1 MKHQAYVALIAAAA
15 AASSELAAA
24 SGSALASKPPTA
36 WVPCN
41 ASAGICF
48 SKSLG
53 SYMVLQQA
61 PAKACVYG
69 MLGAGGTAA
78 TVKISSV
85 SDDSDASLAQEVAAE
100 VTAGGHWKACLAP
113 QKAGGD
119 YTVTATCTGC
129 SDTKAAVS
137 VEHVTF
143 GDVW

>member
-1 MKHQAYVALIAAAA
+1 MKLVDVVLVAAMASGAA
-15 AASSELAAA
+15 AASA
-24 SGSALASKPPTA
+24 KPPTD

-48 SKSLG
+48 SQALG

-78 TVKISSV
+78 TVKMSSM
-85 SDDSDASLAQEVAAE
+85 SDNFDASQEVRAE
-100 VTAGGHWKACLAP
+100 VLSGGHWKACLAP
-113 QKAGGD
+113 QKSGGD
-119 YTVTATCTGC
+119 YTITASCTGC
-129 SDTKAAVS
+129 SDVKAAAS
-137 VEHVTF
+137 LEHVTF

>member
-1 MKHQAYVALIAAAA
+1 MKDACFALVAAMV
-15 AASSELAAA
+15 AASAVEPAAA
-24 SGSALASKPPTA
+24 SGSALAGKPPTA
-36 WVPCN
+36 WVNCN

-48 SKSLG
+48 DKSLG

-85 SDDSDASLAQEVAAE
+85 SADSDDSLLQEVVAD
-100 VTAGGHWKACLAP
+100 VISGGHWKACLAP

-129 SDTKAAVS
+129 SGTKAAAS
-137 VEHVTF
+137 IEHVTF